1 MTGPGGL
8 NQFAPPHQLH
18 RSTALNMKRT
28 FIALIILGCSLAV
41 VPNASSQT
49 STKQDR
55 CATGIEGR
63 TTGIQG
69 WIIVDATVHLIDRKT
84 KQATDVKTGD
94 NGEYLAC
101 LASGTYDVIANAAG
115 YKPARRKSIKVVSL
129 GRNVVDI
136 VMTPSG
142 LVIVDR
148 LHP

>member
-1 MTGPGGL
+1 M
-8 NQFAPPHQLH
+8 
-18 RSTALNMKRT
+18 
-28 FIALIILGCSLAV
+28 
-41 VPNASSQT
+41 
-49 STKQDR
+49 
-55 CATGIEGR
+55 GIEGR

-69 WIIVDATVHLIDRKT
+69 WIIVDATIRLINRKT
-84 KQATDVKTGD
+84 KQTTDVKTDD

-101 LASGTYDVIANAAG
+101 LSSGTYDVIGNALG
-115 YKPARRKSIKVVSL
+115 YKPARRRSIKVVSP